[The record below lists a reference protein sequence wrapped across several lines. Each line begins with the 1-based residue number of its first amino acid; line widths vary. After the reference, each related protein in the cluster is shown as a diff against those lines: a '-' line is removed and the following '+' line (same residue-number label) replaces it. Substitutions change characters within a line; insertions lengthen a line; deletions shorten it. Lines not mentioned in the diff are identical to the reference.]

1 MLIEQRNRDLEARL
15 AEAEANNL
23 RLLQQLE
30 QATNG
35 TMRVFQGASAATSP
49 VAEQLCAATPVTFS
63 QDLFGS
69 REEHRASISS
79 QSVAESRTVNPA
91 SLSPSL
97 RPQAVPSNASSSD
110 MTQHPAAMLCDLQ
123 CQSGVQRPW
132 MSLPT
137 PTQTSAAIFLLN
149 MISAATSTL
158 LNPMSQITTSLATG
172 SYLPPTTSILTLIIW
187 MVTTTASLTTSSLMT
202 SSTNTKT
209 SRHSRRSVRMS
220 LLKRLLSCNPHLARP
235 LMDATMVAMRLASEQ
250 PLINACSSSVD
261 ASRSAGGKN
270 SPSIEALMT
279 LFWATYS
286 ISQKDQM
293 KEQSKLDVATEVR
306 QACDEL
312 DKLFRQ
318 ERIPRRVSL
327 DRDAD
332 VPGRKSLEDYRLARS

>member
-1 MLIEQRNRDLEARL
+1 
-15 AEAEANNL
+15 
-23 RLLQQLE
+23 
-30 QATNG
+30 
-35 TMRVFQGASAATSP
+35 
-49 VAEQLCAATPVTFS
+49 
-63 QDLFGS
+63 
-69 REEHRASISS
+69 
-79 QSVAESRTVNPA
+79 
-91 SLSPSL
+91 
-97 RPQAVPSNASSSD
+97 
-110 MTQHPAAMLCDLQ
+110 
-123 CQSGVQRPW
+123 
-132 MSLPT
+132 
-137 PTQTSAAIFLLN
+137 
-149 MISAATSTL
+149 
-158 LNPMSQITTSLATG
+158 
-172 SYLPPTTSILTLIIW
+172 
-187 MVTTTASLTTSSLMT
+187 
-202 SSTNTKT
+202 
-209 SRHSRRSVRMS
+209 
-220 LLKRLLSCNPHLARP
+220 
-235 LMDATMVAMRLASEQ
+235 MVAMRLASEQ